1 MIKDFKSFVFVSVDV
16 KGVAD
21 AKFVSVD
28 VKGLNEKRRCE
39 VGSRMWDGEAPPG
52 EAHG

>member
-1 MIKDFKSFVFVSVDV
+1 MLNDFKSFVFVSVDV

-28 VKGLNEKRRCE
+28 VKGVSGK
-39 VGSRMWDGEAPPG
+39 GDW
-52 EAHG
+52 

>member
-21 AKFVSVD
+21 GKLVSVD
-28 VKGLNEKRRCE
+28 VKGLSAE
-39 VGSRMWDGEAPPG
+39 S
-52 EAHG
+52 

>member
-21 AKFVSVD
+21 AFFVSVD
-28 VKGLNEKRRCE
+28 VRGRPEFE
-39 VGSRMWDGEAPPG
+39 SRIPAPPPPTLFF
-52 EAHG
+52 ANM

>member
-21 AKFVSVD
+21 AFFISVD
-28 VKGLNEKRRCE
+28 VKGVSAK
-39 VGSRMWDGEAPPG
+39 S
-52 EAHG
+52 